1 MGWGINYSDMTEPA
15 VPVTSHCSKLTG
27 KSAWAGEMHF
37 GARLGVA
44 DKEARFMRMCGCGW
58 HWRQEL

>member
-1 MGWGINYSDMTEPA
+1 MT
-15 VPVTSHCSKLTG
+15 SYCSKLTG

-44 DKEARFMRMCGCGW
+44 DKEARYMIMGGCGR
-58 HWRQEL
+58 HWKQEL

>member
-1 MGWGINYSDMTEPA
+1 MTEPA

-44 DKEARFMRMCGCGW
+44 DKEARYMRMGGCGR